1 MSATQ
6 EPTQD
11 KSASGASH
19 LSQAHGIPFPKYFAA
34 LAATYNAQTGD
45 TTRNLF
51 AAALDD
57 ITAQVPLTS
66 SSRVHDNAAGPGTA
80 ASVLV
85 DRLTPDSLPK
95 ILVTDRVAAMV
106 SAARESFAHVPSVTA
121 AEMDSLALSGV
132 ADGSVTHSI
141 LNFSI
146 FAISDPLQCVREV
159 RRTLAGGGGGV
170 AALLTWRRF
179 GAGEVVRAAQALV
192 RPDLPPMAYPHPE
205 FWQPGVL
212 AALAVEAGF
221 DEANVTVLEKS
232 VAVGPGP
239 QLDGLR
245 GFWASDFVKP
255 ARVGWTDEEVARWPA
270 AVEQAVQAEI
280 DARGG
285 VLFQAYVVLAR
296 T

>member
-1 MSATQ
+1 MATAQ
-6 EPTQD
+6 ETTQG
-11 KSASGASH
+11 KSASGVPH

-34 LAATYNAQTGD
+34 LAATYNAQTGN
-45 TTRNLF
+45 TTRSLF

-66 SSRVHDNAAGPGTA
+66 TSRVHENAASPGTA

-85 DRLTPDSLPK
+85 DRLTPDSLPN
-95 ILVTDRVAAMV
+95 ILVTDWVAAMV

-121 AEMDSLALSGV
+121 AEMDNVKAGINE
-132 ADGSVTHSI
+132 T
-141 LNFSI
+141 SI
-146 FAISDPLQCVREV
+146 FAISNPLRCVREV
-159 RRTLAGGGGGV
+159 RRTLAGGGGV
-170 AALLTWRRF
+170 AALLTCCRF
-179 GAGEVVRAAQALV
+179 GAGEIVRATQALV

-221 DEANVTVLEKS
+221 NDANVTVLEKS
-232 VAVGPGP
+232 VVVGPRP

-245 GFWASDFVKP
+245 GFWASDFVKT

-270 AVEQAVQAEI
+270 AVKQAVWAEI